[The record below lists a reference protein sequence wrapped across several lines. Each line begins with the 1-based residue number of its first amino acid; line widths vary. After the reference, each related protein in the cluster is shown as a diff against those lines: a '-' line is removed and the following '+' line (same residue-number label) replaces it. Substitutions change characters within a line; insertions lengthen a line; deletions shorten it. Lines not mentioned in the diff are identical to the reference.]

1 MLAGVAGALAR
12 VVMHDIQGGL
22 RITVTA
28 THETADIE
36 LLADALEEAAGASQ
50 VSAAGDRLRDAVRA
64 AEPVSQHM
72 SAS

>member
-1 MLAGVAGALAR
+1 MAYLDTGWVLSLEPDGA
-12 VVMHDIQGGL
+12 GL